1 MIKKEQYQN
10 QKQKQKEGFTSFE
23 KGAKEGFSTQICVP
37 VTDES
42 GVEEMEDVTV
52 TQTFGSGVVEDA
64 QTAFMHIMNA
74 VIIIVVFSVV
84 SPFLMIHAIKQIE
97 SSYMYRFLLSLFY
110 LGIIVA
116 AISLLSAAT
125 SQSGGKNSR
134 RKKQT
139 KIFLG
144 MYFLIVAFS
153 IHMSVT
159 YAKISNVR
167 FSDELDFS
175 KYFDSGNISLWD
187 VFQLFNEPH
196 LNE

>member
-74 VIIIVVFSVV
+74 LIIIVVFSVV

-97 SSYMYRFLLSLFY
+97 SSYMFRCLLSLFY

-153 IHMSVT
+153 IHMSIT

-175 KYFDSGNISLWD
+175 KYFDSGNTSLWD

-196 LNE
+196 YE